1 MYAENAYAENTLTE
15 NFDEI
20 AAFLLRE
27 REKVLSHAE
36 WKFRMRGYGYNLR
49 LTPAGV
55 EIARLP
61 QNRVLGTLAV

>member
-1 MYAENAYAENTLTE
+1 MFADNTLTE

-20 AAFLLRE
+20 TAFLLSE
-27 REKVLSHAE
+27 RSKVLSEAE

-49 LTPAGV
+49 RTDGGV

>member
-1 MYAENAYAENTLTE
+1 MFAENQLTE
-15 NFDEI
+15 NFDQI
-20 AAFLLRE
+20 TAFLLKE
-27 REKVLSHAE
+27 RQKVLSETE

-49 LTPAGV
+49 RTDTGG